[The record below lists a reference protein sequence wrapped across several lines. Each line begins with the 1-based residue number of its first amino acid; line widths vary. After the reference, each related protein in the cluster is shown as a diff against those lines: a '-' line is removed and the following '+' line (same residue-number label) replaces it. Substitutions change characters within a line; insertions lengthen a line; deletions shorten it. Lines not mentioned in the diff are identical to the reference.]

1 MTTMMKVLTAGLV
14 LGAAAMGGCKSGCCG
29 ECQTPAAGDVKA
41 TEAKAAGPVN
51 SVCAIENEDPVDESV
66 TVAWRGQTVGFC
78 CPGCIKEWAK
88 LSDSQKDAAVA
99 KAISLSTKK

>member
-1 MTTMMKVLTAGLV
+1 MTTMIKALVAGLV
-14 LGAAAMGGCKSGCCG
+14 LGAAAMGGCQSGCCG
-29 ECQTPAAGDVKA
+29 ECQKPAADVKA

-51 SVCAIENEDPVDESV
+51 TVCAIENEDPVDESV

-88 LSDSQKDAAVA
+88 LNDSQKDAAVA
-99 KAISLSTKK
+99 KAISLSNQK